1 MKLFRLVLSFSLL
14 TMFAGVALAQTESK
28 KAPTENSATE
38 QPAAAGFAVPAGIK
52 SRLFE
57 VKHRDPGALANVLKG
72 LASPQG
78 LVQFNVQ
85 LRTLTV
91 RDFPENIAVI
101 EDALKR
107 LDVPEPTS
115 GNLEV
120 TFHLLKGTKFPTD
133 AATFPP
139 SLQPVL
145 KQLQGT
151 LKFQGYQF
159 VTTFTNRTLDGNP
172 VEGSGVVSY
181 GIPEAAPQKFD
192 DKSSLRYKVTRVRI
206 TTDGEGKEVIQL
218 TNFNVSLVVP
228 VNNTSFRDL
237 GFNTSLSLRE
247 GEQVVVGT
255 TNIGDEAVIVV
266 VSVKK
271 VK

>member
-1 MKLFRLVLSFSLL
+1 MKLFRFVFLL
-14 TMFAGVALAQTESK
+14 FLMGGFAGVAFAQAEEK
-28 KAPTENSATE
+28 KTQGNPVTANV
-38 QPAAAGFAVPAGIK
+38 AGMK

-57 VKHRDPGALANVLKG
+57 VKHREPSSLADALRG
-72 LASPQG
+72 LASPAGQ
-78 LVQFNVQ
+78 VFHNSQ

-91 RDFPENIAVI
+91 RDFPENIAII

-107 LDVPEPTS
+107 LDVPETVS
-115 GNLEV
+115 SNLEV
-120 TFHLLKGTKFPTD
+120 TLHILKGTKSVTD
-133 AATFPP
+133 TSTFPA

-172 VEGSGVVSY
+172 LEGNGLVLYGVATDQT
-181 GIPEAAPQKFD
+181 PKPD
-192 DKSSLRYKVTRVRI
+192 DKSSLRYKISRVRM
-206 TTDGEGKEVIQL
+206 TTDGDAKELFQL
-218 TNFNVSLVVP
+218 TNFNVSLAVL
-228 VNNTSFRDL
+228 VNNSYRDL

-247 GEQVVVGT
+247 NEQVVVGT